1 MSTESVSSS
10 SSGIPEEISQAYIS
24 SSFEEL
30 PSKGYSQLFKVK
42 RGGRYIICKCLKP
55 EYRGQGFYEAL
66 LKKEY
71 EIGVSLDHSNI
82 VKVYDFYTDD
92 TYGSTITMEWVDGC
106 DLSVWLKEKHSN
118 AEKLKI
124 AKEIL
129 DALKYCHSKQIIHRD
144 IKPSN
149 ILITRNGL
157 FVKLIDFG
165 LSDTDDYAI
174 LKQPAGTRSYAAPE
188 QLILGNKIDQRT
200 DIFSFGKIL
209 KLLFP
214 HRYFSVVKKCLRRD
228 VERRYANVDDVRRTI
243 ERIDRLPY
251 IMSAV
256 FILLCVVGVVLYME
270 FQPKPNMSQ
279 VAEIVKIV
287 DTLYIKNK
295 PDTVVVREIAKATV
309 DSVQLKKDKAL
320 KDLLAYND
328 AIFDKAYAEA
338 VKDEYESTANL
349 RFDVAWAQ
357 VLSHTAKIMKQWS
370 DDKDFV
376 FALRSAAYE
385 RYDTYATMFFFEN
398 PPNWNKNDA
407 TEDSIV
413 DVESSLSKELQSLKQ

>member
-1 MSTESVSSS
+1 M
-10 SSGIPEEISQAYIS
+10 S

-30 PSKGYSQLFKVK
+30 PSKGYSQLYKVK

-71 EIGVSLDHSNI
+71 EIGVCLDHSNI
-82 VKVYDFYTDD
+82 VKVYDYYTDD

-188 QLILGNKIDQRT
+188 QLTSGNKIDQRA

-228 VERRYANVDDVRRTI
+228 VERRYANVDDVRRSI

-256 FILLCVVGVVLYME
+256 FFLLCVIGVVLYME

-295 PDTVVVREIAKATV
+295 PDTVVVREIAKVTV
-309 DSVQLKKDKAL
+309 DSVQLNKDKAL

-338 VKDEYESTANL
+338 VKDEYETTANL
-349 RFDVAWAQ
+349 RFDIAWAQ
-357 VLSHTAKIMKQWS
+357 ILAHTSQVASQWS
-370 DDKDFV
+370 TDSAFV
-376 FALRSAAYE
+376 KTLKSEAHG
-385 RYDTYATMFFFEN
+385 RYDTYAITFYVEGK
-398 PPNWNKNDA
+398 PEWNNSVVGVPDSIIA
-407 TEDSIV
+407 VEDS
-413 DVESSLSKELQSLKQ
+413 LNELLKTFK